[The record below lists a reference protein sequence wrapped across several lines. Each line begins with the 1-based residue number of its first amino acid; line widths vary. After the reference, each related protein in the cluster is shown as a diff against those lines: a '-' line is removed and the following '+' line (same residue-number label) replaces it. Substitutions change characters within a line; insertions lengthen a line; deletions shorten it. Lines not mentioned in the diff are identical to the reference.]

1 MDWGRNRGACWLEKE
16 EERVKSSRGESSR
29 SGRVSRTL
37 KMAQSRGRATSR
49 CAGGRQTQR
58 RSPGATSA
66 TWLWICLLLPSAA
79 EAGLYS
85 TSDQIISLNA
95 DTVKSVLIN
104 SSAAIVAEFYASWC
118 GHCVAF
124 SPIYKT
130 LARDIKGRFGAF
142 ARHQIVKTS

>member
-1 MDWGRNRGACWLEKE
+1 M
-16 EERVKSSRGESSR
+16 KSSRGETSR
-29 SGRVSRTL
+29 NGRISRTL

-49 CAGGRQTQR
+49 CAGGRHTHR
-58 RSPGATSA
+58 RRNGATSS

-85 TSDQIISLNA
+85 LSDQIISLNA
-95 DTVKSVLIN
+95 DSVKSVLIN
-104 SSAAIVAEFYASWC
+104 STAAIVAEFYASWC